1 MATQDS
7 RQGSNGQAGPD
18 AGGHSLGPGSVIGGT
33 WVVERLLGKGGM
45 GAVWLARHQRLQNKR
60 CAIKVL
66 LGTGLRDEAYVR
78 FAREAEI
85 ATRIGHPNI
94 VDVLD
99 LAALDGG
106 EPYIVLEYLQGEVLR
121 DRLRRKGSLSW
132 DEVVSITR
140 QIGSALLAAHR
151 HDVVHRDLK
160 PENVFLVPTDSG
172 GTIRDHVK
180 VLDFGI
186 SKLRGSQT
194 LQTQEAVLLGTPQYM
209 APEQASGRN
218 HEVDAR
224 SDQFALGVMVYEM
237 LTGTPP
243 WVADTPLGLLFQVVH
258 APTPSLPTSLVHV
271 PQSAVQAIE
280 KALSKQA
287 ADRFADVG
295 AFVEALTGQPLQFL
309 DGTARQFDEAGG
321 RHVVVTSSGTT
332 RQEDEA
338 AATFDGSEAVTAD
351 TAAGNV
357 PTPLLAAAPVPAPV
371 AAPVPAPPQPA
382 ASPSAAE
389 SQSVTSP
396 IAAPAAINAPL
407 SASSAPPSR
416 LPWLVAGAALAALI
430 AVVAAFLLRSP
441 AANVPAPQAAPEA
454 APAAGIVPPSAPNQ
468 AVPTQAPQVA
478 AAAPQ
483 PTTAPA
489 APAAERA
496 GPLPAPVAMA
506 PGAQADAA
514 PPAEKE
520 PAAAPAKNSEKAPA
534 KEPAK
539 TAESDKAA
547 PPVSAAPA
555 ELVEAEAAFASDNL
569 PDAERKATHSLLT
582 MRHPRA
588 FALLTKIHCQRGD
601 LGGART
607 WYGQASGGAKAQAKR
622 YCADQGI
629 AL

>member
-7 RQGSNGQAGPD
+7 RQGSSGQAGPD
-18 AGGHSLGPGSVIGGT
+18 TGGHSLGPGSVVGGT
-33 WVVERLLGKGGM
+33 WIIERLLGKGGM

-60 CAIKVL
+60 TAIKVL

-99 LAALDGG
+99 LAALESG

-151 HDVVHRDLK
+151 HEVVHRDLK

-258 APTPSLPTSLVHV
+258 APTPSLPTSLVQV
-271 PQSAVQAIE
+271 PQTAVHAIE
-280 KALSKQA
+280 KALAKQA
-287 ADRFADVG
+287 SERFADVG

-309 DGTARQFDEAGG
+309 DGSSGHHDDSGG
-321 RHVVVTSSGTT
+321 RHVVITSSGTT
-332 RQEDEA
+332 RREDEV
-338 AATFDGSEAVTAD
+338 AATFDGTEAVTA
-351 TAAGNV
+351 
-357 PTPLLAAAPVPAPV
+357 
-371 AAPVPAPPQPA
+371 
-382 ASPSAAE
+382 E
-389 SQSVTSP
+389 
-396 IAAPAAINAPL
+396 
-407 SASSAPPSR
+407 
-416 LPWLVAGAALAALI
+416 
-430 AVVAAFLLRSP
+430 
-441 AANVPAPQAAPEA
+441 
-454 APAAGIVPPSAPNQ
+454 
-468 AVPTQAPQVA
+468 
-478 AAAPQ
+478 
-483 PTTAPA
+483 
-489 APAAERA
+489 
-496 GPLPAPVAMA
+496 
-506 PGAQADAA
+506 
-514 PPAEKE
+514 
-520 PAAAPAKNSEKAPA
+520 
-534 KEPAK
+534 
-539 TAESDKAA
+539 
-547 PPVSAAPA
+547 
-555 ELVEAEAAFASDNL
+555 
-569 PDAERKATHSLLT
+569 
-582 MRHPRA
+582 
-588 FALLTKIHCQRGD
+588 
-601 LGGART
+601 
-607 WYGQASGGAKAQAKR
+607 
-622 YCADQGI
+622 
-629 AL
+629 